1 MRAAPQLILPA
12 FTAILSLTVTTLSAQ
27 PPQDRGGPGAELIRQ
42 GTQLDLQGKSA
53 QARAVFQKAID
64 SAPTPAA
71 KANAQRAMAMSWAFD
86 GDCKKTAEYEEMVI
100 DYWKTQEKDVP
111 GRAFYQQG
119 EMADEAAR
127 VCLDNG
133 DLNTARELYKK
144 GHDLGVKEP
153 DIPPARK
160 DLWDYRWEHAQAR
173 IAARRGNKIEAQKHV
188 TAAKAILGG
197 MRQKDPKL
205 YEQQA
210 SFLPYL
216 TGYVALYTGDY
227 QTALADLQKAN
238 QNDPFVQCL
247 VGMTFEK
254 LGDKARAMEAYRK
267 AAAATGHNPPAAF
280 ARPFTAKKL
289 REG

>member
-1 MRAAPQLILPA
+1 
-12 FTAILSLTVTTLSAQ
+12 
-27 PPQDRGGPGAELIRQ
+27 
-42 GTQLDLQGKSA
+42 
-53 QARAVFQKAID
+53 
-64 SAPTPAA
+64 
-71 KANAQRAMAMSWAFD
+71 MSWAFD

-111 GRAFYQQG
+111 DRAFYQQG

-144 GHDLGVKEP
+144 GHGLGVKEP
-153 DIPPARK
+153 DIRPARK

-188 TAAKAILGG
+188 AAAKAILAG

-238 QNDPFVQCL
+238 QNDPFIQCL